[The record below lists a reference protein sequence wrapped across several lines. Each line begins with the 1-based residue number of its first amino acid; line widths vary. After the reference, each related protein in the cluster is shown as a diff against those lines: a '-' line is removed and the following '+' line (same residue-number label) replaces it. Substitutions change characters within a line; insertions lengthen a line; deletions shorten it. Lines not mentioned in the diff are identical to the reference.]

1 MSKVQFKSRAVTEAI
16 FVHCSATKASMN
28 VGLREIRQWHKE
40 QGWLDVGYHFIIRR
54 DGTIEEGRPV
64 DVVGSHVKDW
74 NSKSVGVCLVGG
86 IDDKGNMADTRTDA
100 QKTTLRTL
108 LVALLRKYP
117 VPIYGH
123 RHFDNGKVCPCF
135 DADTE
140 YKGLLQCVPVLPDLA
155 KPSVS
160 FT

>member
-1 MSKVQFKSRAVTEAI
+1 MSKVQFKPRAVTEAI

-86 IDDKGNMADTRTDA
+86 IDDKGKFEANFTPA
-100 QKTTLRTL
+100 QMFELR
-108 LVALLRKYP
+108 
-117 VPIYGH
+117 
-123 RHFDNGKVCPCF
+123 
-135 DADTE
+135 
-140 YKGLLQCVPVLPDLA
+140 GLLQTLLA
-155 KPSVS
+155 KYPGAKLMAHHDVAPKACPSFNLSRWLKTGELVTS
-160 FT
+160 DWG

>member
-1 MSKVQFKSRAVTEAI
+1 MSKVQFKPRAVTEAI

-86 IDDKGNMADTRTDA
+86 IDDKGKFEANFTPVQM
-100 QKTTLRTL
+100 QSLR
-108 LVALLRKYP
+108 
-117 VPIYGH
+117 
-123 RHFDNGKVCPCF
+123 
-135 DADTE
+135 
-140 YKGLLQCVPVLPDLA
+140 GLLQTLMVQYPEA
-155 KPSVS
+155 KLMAHHQVAPKACPSFNLKRWWTKNELITS
-160 FT
+160 DHE